1 MFGLFQRASNP
12 TPDAEPAAAPL
23 VATQESVSLD
33 LLCQL
38 LGHWETNGR
47 FSGAIGNSLPQ
58 MTTED
63 GIEVIC
69 DPDRLI
75 GITVAPTAFGIE
87 VADMDVQQMTE
98 LVNTALARLPRP
110 DWTSE
115 AGAVQERMAVA
126 RMPWGP
132 SLRLTCLPC
141 PVDPCFN
148 GQHHAGTR
156 LIGHALPG

>member
-1 MFGLFQRASNP
+1 MFGLFQRKVKSPATQTPVSTP
-12 TPDAEPAAAPL
+12 TPEG
-23 VATQESVSLD
+23 VSLD
-33 LLCQL
+33 ILRQL
-38 LGHWETNGR
+38 LAHWETNGQ
-47 FSGAIGNSLPQ
+47 FSGAIAESLPR

-75 GITVAPTAFGIE
+75 GITVAQTAFGIE
-87 VADMDVQQMTE
+87 VAEMDVQQMTE

-110 DWTSE
+110 DWTPDPDHSVGQ
-115 AGAVQERMAVA
+115 AMVALA

-132 SLRLTCLPC
+132 DLRLTCLPC

-148 GQHHAGTR
+148 TQRRPGTR
-156 LIGHALPG
+156 LIGHALRG